1 MKNQSSVSKRDP
13 IKLSQAH
20 DALISEARQ
29 FVTSSKLLVREM
41 ALRAQKNLDI
51 GGMQLEKLHDHLI
64 TCVALL
70 ERMFLYSETVLMQSA
85 EVSHPLADHMDRV
98 AMEFHRMIG
107 KHNLTGDSGLSEE
120 ELGTQLAKNLN
131 SLMRILRT

>member
-51 GGMQLEKLHDHLI
+51 GGMQLEKLHDHL
-64 TCVALL
+64 V
-70 ERMFLYSETVLMQSA
+70 SSA
-85 EVSHPLADHMDRV
+85 ELRERPVTFGR
-98 AMEFHRMIG
+98 
-107 KHNLTGDSGLSEE
+107 KTLSTW
-120 ELGTQLAKNLN
+120 LVLRIARIQLFNEKN
-131 SLMRILRT
+131 